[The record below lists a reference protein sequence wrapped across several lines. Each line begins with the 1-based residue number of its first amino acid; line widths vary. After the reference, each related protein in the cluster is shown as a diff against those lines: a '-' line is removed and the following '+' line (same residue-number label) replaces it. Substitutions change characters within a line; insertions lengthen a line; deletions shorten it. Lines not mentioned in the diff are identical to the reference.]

1 MDHRSVRDCS
11 PLNNPLFSLFRPACD
26 LARLEDMRRP
36 TGALLDYQ
44 QIRLSRRDWEELL
57 DLFRAQNAILKVL
70 ESRGFDPNSGAREL
84 LRMSLQSYQLLLER
98 LMRQSGNAL

>member
-1 MDHRSVRDCS
+1 
-11 PLNNPLFSLFRPACD
+11 
-26 LARLEDMRRP
+26 MRRP
-36 TGALLDYQ
+36 TGTLLDYQ

-57 DLFRAQNAILKVL
+57 DLFRAQSAILKVL

>member
-1 MDHRSVRDCS
+1 MAHRSVRDCS

-57 DLFRAQNAILKVL
+57 DLFRAQSAILKVL
-70 ESRGFDPNSGAREL
+70 ETRGFDPNSGAREL
-84 LRMSLQSYQLLLER
+84 LRMSLESYQLLLER
-98 LMRQSGNAL
+98 MMRQSGNAL